1 MTLLMVAKVGAHLLP
16 QRTARASLAHI
27 DVRRATGVEAECE
40 HGLRYTTLEKL
51 SYGIIAAL
59 NTAAE

>member
-1 MTLLMVAKVGAHLLP
+1 
-16 QRTARASLAHI
+16 
-27 DVRRATGVEAECE
+27 DVRRATGVEAKCE